1 MKIIFLKYGMVAGLI
16 YFFCTACNEEEP
28 SKIIGSWEAVKLTE
42 EDKPL
47 EVDLE
52 EISFHFTDDQSY
64 EFTSTLNYREAG
76 SYYLK
81 SDMLYTTDTLNQAST
96 EKIVEIIRMEEDTL
110 LIRMDQNGKERQLK
124 LARQAAPTTGE

>member
-1 MKIIFLKYGMVAGLI
+1 MKTTFLKYGIVAGLI

-28 SKIIGSWEAVKLTE
+28 SKIIGSWEAVKL
-42 EDKPL
+42 
-47 EVDLE
+47 DLE

-96 EKIVEIIRMEEDTL
+96 EKIVEIIRLEEDTL

-124 LARQAAPTTGE
+124 LARQAAPATGE